1 MKLSSLRNLV
11 AAAALVLVLAS
22 STTPAAVP
30 DPTYRGSSATL
41 ATVGQRSIS
50 ESDLYLFNLMTG
62 RDALVAKGWQ
72 KAAESGDFV
81 QLAKVR
87 VELQNMIT
95 AQMLAASPGARSPL
109 AMSAGTKGARLVA
122 GEVAKIVW
130 MDESLANTVAIHEE
144 DIAYE
149 YRRNWREYAL
159 PETLRLRR
167 LRIPIEEPVSAGTI
181 DAARDKARALAEQA
195 RLGGGLL
202 PILDA
207 NPQYVADQGSR
218 EVIIE
223 RGEVRTDPQLQQALF
238 ALRVSQISDPI
249 EAGNAIY
256 VYELM
261 DRGEARIPSMEEVRG
276 DITAQLHENYVPQVF
291 AYRLA
296 KASRKSRAINRGN
309 MFQHLPEDV
318 ELLAVRDFN
327 MTKGEFAEL
336 FPRITGPVDAPRVRV
351 ISEAVNHML
360 VGEIVTQ
367 ELEKDRA
374 ANSTMYAQALRLA
387 DTWISAEQVRAKAIA
402 DADPTEQ
409 EVKAAIEEYRESIT
423 PKPAKILWKFAVEPR
438 RTRGMSEGEKST
450 IRVVSAGVLTD
461 YARQAAQQLREREQ
475 IAGKLILES
484 PDPVI
489 ANLPPP
495 PDESLKVDFEKLG
508 SFEPAQAL
516 EDIGVDL
523 SQFSPGE
530 FTPVV
535 ERLDGGAVCYYIGG
549 ELPPRVLDEDELFQA
564 ARNWLIE
571 RAADIPVEKR
581 IREMEDTGS
590 IRYSFT
596 TTGARK

>member
-1 MKLSSLRNLV
+1 MKLSNMRKFAV
-11 AAAALVLVLAS
+11 VAALVLMMQTNPA
-22 STTPAAVP
+22 PAAVP
-30 DPTYRGSSATL
+30 DPTYRGSSAVL
-41 ATVGQRSIS
+41 ATVGQRTIS

-95 AQMLAASPGARSPL
+95 AQMLAASPGAKSPL
-109 AMSAGTKGARLVA
+109 AMAAGTKGARLLA
-122 GEVAKIVW
+122 GEVAKVVW
-130 MDESLANTVAIHEE
+130 MDESLANSVAIHEE

-149 YRRNWREYAL
+149 FRKNWREYAL

-167 LRIPIEEPVSAGTI
+167 LRIPVEEPVSAGTV

-195 RLGGGLL
+195 RLEGGLMQ
-202 PILDA
+202 ILDA
-207 NPQYVADQGSR
+207 HPEYVADQGSR

-223 RGEVRTDPQLQQALF
+223 RGETRTDPQLQQALF

-256 VYELM
+256 VYELLE
-261 DRGEARIPSMEEVRG
+261 RGEARIPSIAEVRG
-276 DITAQLHENYVPQVF
+276 DITAQLNENYIPQVF
-291 AYRLA
+291 AYRVA
-296 KASRKSRAINRGN
+296 KAARKSRAINRGN
-309 MFQHLPEDV
+309 MYRFLPEDV
-318 ELLAVRDFN
+318 ELLSVRNFN

-336 FPRITGPVDAPRVRV
+336 FPRITGPEDAPRVRA
-351 ISEAVNHML
+351 ISAAVNHML

-374 ANSTMYAQALRLA
+374 ANSTMYAQALKIA

-402 DADPTEQ
+402 EADPTEE
-409 EVKAAIEEYRESIT
+409 EVVAAIEENREKIT
-423 PKPAKILWKFAVEPR
+423 PKGAKLLWKFALEPR

-450 IRVVSAGVLTD
+450 MRVVSAGVLAD
-461 YARQAAQQLREREQ
+461 YTRQARQQLLEREQ

-495 PDESLKVDFEKLG
+495 PDESLKIDFKKLG
-508 SFEPAQAL
+508 AFEPAVAL

-523 SQFSPGE
+523 SEYSPGE
-530 FTPVV
+530 FTPIV

-549 ELPPRVLDEDELFQA
+549 ELPPRVLDEEELLAA
-564 ARNWLIE
+564 ARTWLID
-571 RAADIPVEKR
+571 RAADAPIEKR
-581 IREMEDTGS
+581 IEEMEESGS

-596 TTGARK
+596 TTGAVK